1 MNMSTSEWIISIIV
15 FVFAGVLLFSG
26 IRSFLGRGF
35 LLNNAYIYA
44 SEADRKKMNKKPY
57 YKQSAVV
64 FCILSAVF
72 FVIGLAVVLK
82 SDKLFLLEIPLIAA
96 AVVYAVV
103 STAKIGNQSKK

>member
-1 MNMSTSEWIISIIV
+1 MNMNTCEWIISTIL
-15 FVFAGVLLFSG
+15 FVLAGALLFSG

-35 LLNNAYIYA
+35 LLNNAYLYA
-44 SEADRKKMNKKPY
+44 SEADRKTMNKKPY
-57 YKQSAVV
+57 YRQTAVV

-82 SDKLFLLEIPLIAA
+82 NDQLFLLEIPLIAA

-103 STAKIGNQSKK
+103 STAKTGNQS